1 MKVLTLIECNG
12 RAQANAHQRQ
22 VEKAVAAGQ
31 EAAEAVRVCDGRV
44 CDGRDAAGHE
54 RQPGDAGP

>member
-1 MKVLTLIECNG
+1 MKVLALIECNG

-31 EAAEAVRVCDGRV
+31 ETAEAVRR
-44 CDGRDAAGHE
+44 CDGRDAAGRE